1 MQNFLIYEVKAAL
14 IFAVFFGLYLLLMRR
29 DTLFHQRRMVLLL
42 SIVLSAVLPLCHIE
56 WHVVEI
62 ITPDAAT
69 PLPIAMEETVE
80 EPTTSGLWM
89 HYATIAGSCLL
100 FAGMAVMTI
109 RSMKELV
116 SLQRL
121 IRQQHTHKTAD
132 GTTIVVS
139 SRPTR
144 PFSYMRYIVMS
155 EADFSRNH
163 DALILHEQA
172 HIRHHHTLDLFLMN
186 LMLTL
191 QWFNPLAWKMRKEM
205 TIVHEFEADEDVLN
219 DGIPS
224 ADYLRLLIC
233 KATGKGKFAF
243 ANTLSERRMLKK
255 RIEMLARRRTP
266 KRARM
271 KTLFLLPVIAVSLG
285 LSARVVKD
293 YAYEQDITQQA
304 GPTEKQENSGNQQS
318 DNISGTKD
326 KSMDYPSDSKPE
338 SNSSDNDS
346 VEYMVN
352 GIQVE
357 KPSADNI
364 QPDNSKQV
372 TIIKSPTSDNDNST
386 DKPLKRRVY
395 VDLNDTIIKKVDDN
409 TYIMFDSQEDY
420 DEFRQQSDDISIE
433 VERARSE
440 AEAAQQEARKKAD
453 EARSN
458 VNEARA
464 KRHRDAERVQ
474 EHAEKMR
481 EGVLIEAD
489 KARKYKDQAH
499 QLKTQ
504 MKKDR
509 EAIEQQAKEARIA
522 AETAKRKAQ
531 VEAMEA
537 RKKAITER
545 ERARRMKDIKEKS
558 QKQYD
563 STLHSFNHQ
572 NPDSTFML
580 TVEGDGTITNITAY
594 QTDSTD
600 KNGTLI
606 LICKKEGQ
614 DLVVRYRRI

>member
-1 MQNFLIYEVKAAL
+1 MLTYELKAAL
-14 IFAVFFGLYLLLMRR
+14 LLGVFYGLYALLMRR
-29 DTLFHQRRMVLLL
+29 DTLFRQRRLALLA
-42 SIVLSAVLPLCHIE
+42 SVILSALLPLCQIE
-56 WHVVEI
+56 WHVEEI
-62 ITPDAAT
+62 ISPEAAGN
-69 PLPIAMEETVE
+69 LPVISDKAAE
-80 EPTTSGLWM
+80 EPMSDGIWT
-89 HYATIAGSCLL
+89 HYATIAATSLL
-100 FAGMAVMTI
+100 FLGMAVMAI
-109 RSMKELV
+109 RSIKELV
-116 SLQRL
+116 SLQRF
-121 IRQQHTHKTAD
+121 IRQHRSHKTSD

-139 SRPTR
+139 SHPTR
-144 PFSYMRYIVMS
+144 PFSYLNYIVMS
-155 EADFSRNH
+155 EADFERNH
-163 DALILHEQA
+163 DALIMHEQA
-172 HIRHHHTLDLFLMN
+172 HIRHHHTIDLFLMN
-186 LMLTL
+186 LLLTL
-191 QWFNPLAWKMRKEM
+191 QWFNPVAWKLRKELTM
-205 TIVHEFEADEDVLN
+205 VHEYEADEDVLN
-219 DGIPS
+219 AGINS
-224 ADYLRLLIC
+224 TDYIQLLIS
-233 KATGKGKFAF
+233 KATGRGRFSL
-243 ANTLSERRMLKK
+243 ANTLSEKRML
-255 RIEMLARRRTP
+255 RQRVEMLARRRTT
-266 KRARM
+266 KWAKL
-271 KTLFLLPVIAVSLG
+271 KTLSLLPVIALSLG
-285 LSARVVKD
+285 MSAKVVKD
-293 YAYEQDITQQA
+293 YTYMEQPTALQSQNGQEKNKRTQQKDRQTAPA
-304 GPTEKQENSGNQQS
+304 GKAGEHTA
-318 DNISGTKD
+318 DD
-326 KSMDYPSDSKPE
+326 
-338 SNSSDNDS
+338 DS
-346 VEYMVN
+346 VEYKVN
-352 GIQVE
+352 GIQVA
-357 KPSADNI
+357 KPDVDNI
-364 QPDNSKQV
+364 NPDKIKQV

-386 DKPLKRRVY
+386 DKPLKHRVY
-395 VDLNDTIIKKVDDN
+395 VDINDTIIKKVDDN

-481 EGVLIEAD
+481 EGALIEAD

-594 QTDSTD
+594 QTDTTSNET
-600 KNGTLI
+600 NLM

-614 DLVVRYRRI
+614 DLIVIYKRI

>member
-1 MQNFLIYEVKAAL
+1 MLTYELKAAL
-14 IFAVFFGLYLLLMRR
+14 LLGVFYGLYALLMRR
-29 DTLFHQRRMVLLL
+29 DTLFRQRRLALLA
-42 SIVLSAVLPLCHIE
+42 SVILSALLPLCQIE
-56 WHVVEI
+56 WHVEEI
-62 ITPDAAT
+62 ISPEAAGN
-69 PLPIAMEETVE
+69 LPVISDNAAE
-80 EPTTSGLWM
+80 EPMSDGIWT
-89 HYATIAGSCLL
+89 HYATIAATSLL
-100 FAGMAVMTI
+100 FLGMAVMAI
-109 RSMKELV
+109 RSIKELV
-116 SLQRL
+116 SLQQF
-121 IRQQHTHKTAD
+121 IRQHRSHKTSD

-139 SRPTR
+139 SHPTR
-144 PFSYMRYIVMS
+144 PFSYLNYIVMS
-155 EADFSRNH
+155 EADFERNH
-163 DALILHEQA
+163 DALIMHEQA
-172 HIRHHHTLDLFLMN
+172 HIRHHHTIDLFLMN
-186 LMLTL
+186 LLLTL
-191 QWFNPLAWKMRKEM
+191 QWFNPVAWKLRKELTM
-205 TIVHEFEADEDVLN
+205 VHEYEADEDVLN
-219 DGIPS
+219 AGINS
-224 ADYLRLLIC
+224 TDYIQLLIS
-233 KATGKGKFAF
+233 KATGRGRFSL
-243 ANTLSERRMLKK
+243 ANTLSEKRML
-255 RIEMLARRRTP
+255 RQRVEMLARRRTT
-266 KRARM
+266 KWAKL
-271 KTLFLLPVIAVSLG
+271 KTLSLLPVIALSLG
-285 LSARVVKD
+285 MSAKVVKD
-293 YAYEQDITQQA
+293 YTYMEQPTALQSQNGQEKNKRTQQKDRQTAPA
-304 GPTEKQENSGNQQS
+304 GKAGEHTA
-318 DNISGTKD
+318 DD
-326 KSMDYPSDSKPE
+326 
-338 SNSSDNDS
+338 DS
-346 VEYMVN
+346 VEYKVN
-352 GIQVE
+352 GIQVA
-357 KPSADNI
+357 KPDVDNI
-364 QPDNSKQV
+364 NPDKIKQV

-386 DKPLKRRVY
+386 DKPLKHRVY
-395 VDLNDTIIKKVDDN
+395 VDINDTIIKKVDDN

-481 EGVLIEAD
+481 EGALIEAD

-537 RKKAITER
+537 RKNAITER

-594 QTDSTD
+594 QTDTTSNET
-600 KNGTLI
+600 NLM

-614 DLVVRYRRI
+614 DLIVIYKRI

>member
-1 MQNFLIYEVKAAL
+1 MLTYELKATL
-14 IFAVFFGLYLLLMRR
+14 LLGVFYGLYALLMRR
-29 DTLFHQRRMVLLL
+29 DTLFRQRRLALLA
-42 SIVLSAVLPLCHIE
+42 SVILSALLPLCQIE
-56 WHVVEI
+56 WHVEEI
-62 ITPDAAT
+62 ISPEAASN
-69 PLPIAMEETVE
+69 LPVISDKAAE
-80 EPTTSGLWM
+80 EPMSDGIWT
-89 HYATIAGSCLL
+89 HYATIAATCLL
-100 FAGMAVMTI
+100 FLGMAVMAI
-109 RSMKELV
+109 RSIKELV
-116 SLQRL
+116 SLQRF
-121 IRQQHTHKTAD
+121 IRQHRSHKTSD

-139 SRPTR
+139 NHPTR
-144 PFSYMRYIVMS
+144 PFSYLNYIVMS
-155 EADFSRNH
+155 EADFERNH
-163 DALILHEQA
+163 DALIMHEQA
-172 HIRHHHTLDLFLMN
+172 HIRHHHTIDLFLMN
-186 LMLTL
+186 LLLTL
-191 QWFNPLAWKMRKEM
+191 QWFNPVAWKLRKELTM
-205 TIVHEFEADEDVLN
+205 VHEYEADEDVLN
-219 DGIPS
+219 AGINS
-224 ADYLRLLIC
+224 TDYIQLLIS
-233 KATGKGKFAF
+233 KATGRGRFSL
-243 ANTLSERRMLKK
+243 ANTLSEKRML
-255 RIEMLARRRTP
+255 RQRVEMLARRRTT
-266 KRARM
+266 KWAKL
-271 KTLFLLPVIAVSLG
+271 KTLSLLPVIALSLG
-285 LSARVVKD
+285 MSAKVVKD
-293 YAYEQDITQQA
+293 YTYLEQPTALQSQNGQEKNKRIQQKDRQTVPA
-304 GPTEKQENSGNQQS
+304 GKAGEHTA
-318 DNISGTKD
+318 DD
-326 KSMDYPSDSKPE
+326 
-338 SNSSDNDS
+338 DS
-346 VEYMVN
+346 VEYKVN
-352 GIQVE
+352 GIQVA
-357 KPSADNI
+357 KPDVDNI
-364 QPDNSKQV
+364 NPDKIKQV

-386 DKPLKRRVY
+386 DKPLKHRVY
-395 VDLNDTIIKKVDDN
+395 VDINDTIIKKVDDN

-440 AEAAQQEARKKAD
+440 AEAAQQEVRKKAD

-481 EGVLIEAD
+481 EGTLIEAD

-594 QTDSTD
+594 QTDTTSNET
-600 KNGTLI
+600 NLM

-614 DLVVRYRRI
+614 DLIVIYKRI

>member
-1 MQNFLIYEVKAAL
+1 MLTYELKAAL
-14 IFAVFFGLYLLLMRR
+14 LLGVFYGLYALLMRR
-29 DTLFHQRRMVLLL
+29 DTLFRQRRLALLA
-42 SIVLSAVLPLCHIE
+42 SVILSALLPLCQIE
-56 WHVVEI
+56 WHVEEI
-62 ITPDAAT
+62 ISPEAADN
-69 PLPIAMEETVE
+69 LPVISDKAAE
-80 EPTTSGLWM
+80 EPMSAGIWT
-89 HYATIAGSCLL
+89 HYATIAATSLL
-100 FAGMAVMTI
+100 FLGMAVMAI
-109 RSMKELV
+109 RSIKELV
-116 SLQRL
+116 SLQQF
-121 IRQQHTHKTAD
+121 IRQHRSHKTSD

-139 SRPTR
+139 SHPTR
-144 PFSYMRYIVMS
+144 PFSYLNYIVMS
-155 EADFSRNH
+155 EADFERNH
-163 DALILHEQA
+163 DALIMHEQA
-172 HIRHHHTLDLFLMN
+172 HIRHHHTIDLFLMN
-186 LMLTL
+186 LLLTL
-191 QWFNPLAWKMRKEM
+191 QWFNPVAWKLRKELTM
-205 TIVHEFEADEDVLN
+205 VHEYEADEDVLN
-219 DGIPS
+219 AGINS
-224 ADYLRLLIC
+224 TDYIQLLIS
-233 KATGKGKFAF
+233 KATGRGRFSL
-243 ANTLSERRMLKK
+243 ANTLSEKRMLKQ
-255 RIEMLARRRTP
+255 RVEMLARRRTT
-266 KRARM
+266 KWAKL
-271 KTLFLLPVIAVSLG
+271 KTLSLLPVIALSLG
-285 LSARVVKD
+285 MSAKVVKD
-293 YAYEQDITQQA
+293 YTYMEQPTALQSQNGQEKNKRTQQKDQQTAPA
-304 GPTEKQENSGNQQS
+304 GKAGEHTA
-318 DNISGTKD
+318 
-326 KSMDYPSDSKPE
+326 
-338 SNSSDNDS
+338 DNDS
-346 VEYMVN
+346 VEYKVN
-352 GIQVE
+352 GIQVA
-357 KPSADNI
+357 KPDVDNI
-364 QPDNSKQV
+364 NPDKIKQV

-386 DKPLKRRVY
+386 DKPLKHRVY
-395 VDLNDTIIKKVDDN
+395 VDINDTIIKKVDDN

-481 EGVLIEAD
+481 EGALIEAD

-594 QTDSTD
+594 QTDTTSNET
-600 KNGTLI
+600 NLM

-614 DLVVRYRRI
+614 DLIVIYKRI

>member
-1 MQNFLIYEVKAAL
+1 MLTYELKAAL
-14 IFAVFFGLYLLLMRR
+14 LLGVFYGLYALLMRR
-29 DTLFHQRRMVLLL
+29 DTLFRQRRLALLA
-42 SIVLSAVLPLCHIE
+42 SVILSALLPLCQIE
-56 WHVVEI
+56 WHVEEI
-62 ITPDAAT
+62 ISPEAAGN
-69 PLPIAMEETVE
+69 LPVISDKAAE
-80 EPTTSGLWM
+80 EPMSAGIWT
-89 HYATIAGSCLL
+89 HYATIAATSLL
-100 FAGMAVMTI
+100 FLGMAVMAI
-109 RSMKELV
+109 RSIKELV
-116 SLQRL
+116 SLQQF
-121 IRQQHTHKTAD
+121 IRQHRSHKTSD

-139 SRPTR
+139 SHPTR
-144 PFSYMRYIVMS
+144 PFSYLNYIVMS
-155 EADFSRNH
+155 EADFERNH
-163 DALILHEQA
+163 DALIMHEQA
-172 HIRHHHTLDLFLMN
+172 HIRHHHTIDLFLMN
-186 LMLTL
+186 LLLTL
-191 QWFNPLAWKMRKEM
+191 QWFNPVAWKLRKELTM
-205 TIVHEFEADEDVLN
+205 VHEYEADEDVLN
-219 DGIPS
+219 AGINS
-224 ADYLRLLIC
+224 TDYIQLLIS
-233 KATGKGKFAF
+233 KATGRGRFSL
-243 ANTLSERRMLKK
+243 ANTLSEKRML
-255 RIEMLARRRTP
+255 RQRVEMLARRRTP

-326 KSMDYPSDSKPE
+326 KSMDYPSDSKPD
-338 SNSSDNDS
+338 SNSSDDDS
-346 VEYMVN
+346 VEYKVN
-352 GIQVE
+352 GIQVA
-357 KPSADNI
+357 KPDVDNI
-364 QPDNSKQV
+364 NPDKIKQV

-386 DKPLKRRVY
+386 DKPLKHRVY
-395 VDLNDTIIKKVDDN
+395 VDINDTIIKKVDDN

-433 VERARSE
+433 VEHARSE

-481 EGVLIEAD
+481 EGALIEAD

-594 QTDSTD
+594 QTDTTSNET
-600 KNGTLI
+600 NLM

-614 DLVVRYRRI
+614 DLMVIYKRI

>member
-1 MQNFLIYEVKAAL
+1 MLTYELKAAL
-14 IFAVFFGLYLLLMRR
+14 LLGVFYGLYALLMRR
-29 DTLFHQRRMVLLL
+29 DTLFRQRRLALLA
-42 SIVLSAVLPLCHIE
+42 SVILSALLPLCQIE
-56 WHVVEI
+56 WHVEEI
-62 ITPDAAT
+62 ISPEAAGN
-69 PLPIAMEETVE
+69 LPVISDKAAE
-80 EPTTSGLWM
+80 EPMSDGIWT
-89 HYATIAGSCLL
+89 HYATIAATSLL
-100 FAGMAVMTI
+100 FLGMAVMAI
-109 RSMKELV
+109 RSIKELV
-116 SLQRL
+116 SLQRF
-121 IRQQHTHKTAD
+121 IRQHRSHKTSD

-139 SRPTR
+139 SHPTR
-144 PFSYMRYIVMS
+144 PFSYLNYIVMS
-155 EADFSRNH
+155 EADFERNH
-163 DALILHEQA
+163 DALIMHEQA
-172 HIRHHHTLDLFLMN
+172 HIRHHHTIDLFLMN
-186 LMLTL
+186 LLLTL
-191 QWFNPLAWKMRKEM
+191 QWFNPVAWKLRKELTM
-205 TIVHEFEADEDVLN
+205 VHEYEADEDVLN
-219 DGIPS
+219 AGINS
-224 ADYLRLLIC
+224 TDYIQLLIS
-233 KATGKGKFAF
+233 KATGRGRFSL
-243 ANTLSERRMLKK
+243 ANTLSEKRML
-255 RIEMLARRRTP
+255 RQRVEMLARRRTT
-266 KRARM
+266 KWAKL
-271 KTLFLLPVIAVSLG
+271 KTLSLLPVIALSLG
-285 LSARVVKD
+285 MSAKVVKD
-293 YAYEQDITQQA
+293 YTYMEQPTALQSQNGQEKNKRTQQKDRQTAPA
-304 GPTEKQENSGNQQS
+304 GKAGEHTA
-318 DNISGTKD
+318 DD
-326 KSMDYPSDSKPE
+326 
-338 SNSSDNDS
+338 DS
-346 VEYMVN
+346 VEYKVN
-352 GIQVE
+352 GIQVA
-357 KPSADNI
+357 KPDVDNI
-364 QPDNSKQV
+364 NPDKIKQV

-386 DKPLKRRVY
+386 DKPLKHRVY
-395 VDLNDTIIKKVDDN
+395 VDINDTIIKKVDDN

-481 EGVLIEAD
+481 EGALIEAD

-509 EAIEQQAKEARIA
+509 EVIEQQAKEARIA

-594 QTDSTD
+594 QTDTTSNET
-600 KNGTLI
+600 NLM

-614 DLVVRYRRI
+614 DLIVIYKRI